1 MRRWLVL
8 TVSLLLV
15 GSMSA
20 VAFADDEAPEGDESV
35 ESSGELADK
44 QMQRAQ
50 SLADFFAPRLSGD
63 VETVESG
70 EPEEAADED
79 PAVDALTGEIVDL
92 RIGDE
97 VVGWGALYKLLLLA
111 EYREQTLTDTVAGFE
126 GDGWAFGQV
135 LKEMREDD
143 GWQSEN
149 DTPRNLGQFKKE
161 QRAEQADLTPKAENK
176 NKNNNKN
183 NNKNKDD

>member
-1 MRRWLVL
+1 MRRWIVL
-8 TVSLLLV
+8 TLSLLLV
-15 GSMSA
+15 GSMGA

-63 VETVESG
+63 AETVESG

-111 EYREQTLTDTVAGFE
+111 EYREQTLTDTVADFE

-143 GWQSEN
+143 DWQSEN

-161 QRAEQADLTPKAENK
+161 QRAEQTDLTPKAENK
-176 NKNNNKN
+176 NNNKDK
-183 NNKNKDD
+183 NKNKGD

>member
-8 TVSLLLV
+8 TVALLLV

-35 ESSGELADK
+35 ECSGELADK
-44 QMQRAQ
+44 QMQRAHM
-50 SLADFFAPRLSGD
+50 LAEFFAPRLSGD
-63 VETVESG
+63 VETVEGG
-70 EPEEAADED
+70 EPEEVADED
-79 PAVDALTGEIVDL
+79 PAIDALTGEIVDL

-126 GDGWAFGQV
+126 GDGWGFGQY
-135 LKEMREDD
+135 LKEMRGDD
-143 GWQSEN
+143 EWQSEN

-161 QRAEQADLTPKAENK
+161 QRVEQADLTPKANK
-176 NKNNNKN
+176 NKNK
-183 NNKNKDD
+183 NKNKVD

>member
-20 VAFADDEAPEGDESV
+20 VAFADDEAPDSDESV

-50 SLADFFAPRLSGD
+50 SLAEFFAPRLSGD
-63 VETVESG
+63 GEVVEGG

-79 PAVDALTGEIVDL
+79 PAVDALTEVIVDF
-92 RIGDE
+92 RTGEEI
-97 VVGWGALYKLLLLA
+97 VGWGALYKLLLLA
-111 EYREQTLTDTVAGFE
+111 EYRDQTLTDTVAEFE
-126 GDGWAFGQV
+126 GDGWAFGQY

-143 GWQSEN
+143 EWQSET

-161 QRAEQADLTPKAENK
+161 QRTEEPKPRP
-176 NKNNNKN
+176 NNKPKPN
-183 NNKNKDD
+183 KNKNKDD

>member
-8 TVSLLLV
+8 TMSLLLV

-20 VAFADDEAPEGDESV
+20 VAFADDEAPDGDESG
-35 ESSGELADK
+35 ETSGELADK

-50 SLADFFAPRLSGD
+50 SLAEFFAPRLSDGVGVVD
-63 VETVESG
+63 GG

-79 PAVDALTGEIVDL
+79 PAVDALTEVIVDF
-92 RIGDE
+92 RTGEEI
-97 VVGWGALYKLLLLA
+97 VGWGALYKLLLLA
-111 EYREQTLTDTVAGFE
+111 EYRDQTLTDTVADFE
-126 GDGWAFGQV
+126 GDGWAFGQY

-143 GWQSEN
+143 EWKSET

-161 QRAEQADLTPKAENK
+161 QRTEQPKPK
-176 NKNNNKN
+176 PNNKHKP

>member
-15 GSMSA
+15 GSMGA
-20 VAFADDEAPEGDESV
+20 VAFADDEAPDGGESAG
-35 ESSGELADK
+35 SSGELADK

-50 SLADFFAPRLSGD
+50 MLADFFAPRLPGD
-63 VETVESG
+63 VDIADGS
-70 EPEEAADED
+70 EPDQSADDD
-79 PAVDALTGEIVDL
+79 PAVEALAGEIVDL
-92 RIGDE
+92 RAGDD

-111 EYREQTLTDTVAGFE
+111 EYREQTLTDVIAGFE
-126 GDGWAFGQV
+126 GDGWAFGQS

-143 GWQSEN
+143 EWQSEN

-161 QRAEQADLTPKAENK
+161 QRAEQAKPKAK
-176 NKNNNKN
+176 HK
-183 NNKNKDD
+183 NKNKDKDKDD